1 MKGETVMSFWDK
13 VAGIYDITESLN
25 GKVYK
30 SMLRGV
36 KQIVP
41 EGARVLDCAAG
52 TGELSIAASENAEI
66 VVCTDLSLAMLEQAK
81 KKCAKLGIENIR
93 FEERDIFHM
102 TDEDEAYD
110 IVMAGNVLHL
120 IDNPEE
126 AVKELYRVTK
136 RGGKLILPTFV
147 HKNAGTKVLIDI
159 YKKLGFNPASDF
171 TAESYSKM
179 LNDCK
184 LGSVKVT
191 FVDGLIPLAFAVMK
205 KR

>member
-1 MKGETVMSFWDK
+1 MSFWDK

-25 GKVYK
+25 GKVYR

-36 KQIVP
+36 RQIVP
-41 EGARVLDCAAG
+41 EGAKVLDCAAG
-52 TGELSIAASENAEI
+52 TGELSITASEKAES
-66 VVCTDLSLAMLEQAK
+66 VVCTDLSLAMLEQAR
-81 KKCAKLGIENIR
+81 KKCAKLGIENIT

-102 TDEDEAYD
+102 SDEDETYD

-136 RGGKLILPTFV
+136 KGGKLILPTFV
-147 HKNAGTKVLIDI
+147 HKGAGTKALINF
-159 YKKLGFNPASDF
+159 YKKFGFNPASDF
-171 TAESYSKM
+171 TAESYSRM
-179 LNDCK
+179 LNDCG
-184 LGSVKVT
+184 LGPVKVT

>member
-1 MKGETVMSFWDK
+1 MSFWDK
-13 VAGIYDITESLN
+13 VAVIYDITESLN

-36 KQIVP
+36 RQIVP
-41 EGARVLDCAAG
+41 EGAKVLDCAAG
-52 TGELSIAASENAEI
+52 TGELSIAASEKAES
-66 VVCTDLSLAMLEQAK
+66 VVCTDLSLAMLEQAR
-81 KKCAKLGIENIR
+81 KKCAKLGIENIT

-102 TDEDEAYD
+102 SDEDETYD

-126 AVKELYRVTK
+126 AIKELHRVTK
-136 RGGKLILPTFV
+136 TGGKLILPTFV
-147 HKNAGTKVLIDI
+147 HKGARTKLLIDL
-159 YKKLGFNPASDF
+159 YKKFGFNPASDF

-184 LGSVKVT
+184 LGPVKVT

>member
-1 MKGETVMSFWDK
+1 MSFWDK

-52 TGELSIAASENAEI
+52 TGELSIAASEKAES
-66 VVCTDLSLAMLEQAK
+66 VVCTDLSLAMLEQAR
-81 KKCAKLGIENIR
+81 KKCAKLGIENIT

-102 TDEDEAYD
+102 SDEDETYD

-120 IDNPEE
+120 VDNPEE

-136 RGGKLILPTFV
+136 KGGKLILPTFV
-147 HKNAGTKVLIDI
+147 HKNAGTKALIDF
-159 YKKLGFNPASDF
+159 YKKFGFNPVSDF
-171 TAESYSKM
+171 TVETYSKM
-179 LNDCK
+179 LNGCK
-184 LGSVKVT
+184 LGPVKVT

>member
-1 MKGETVMSFWDK
+1 MSFWDK
-13 VAGIYDITESLN
+13 IAGIYDITESLN

-52 TGELSIAASENAEI
+52 TGELSIAASEKAES
-66 VVCTDLSLAMLEQAK
+66 VVCTDLSLAMLERAK
-81 KKCAKLGIENIR
+81 KKCARLGIENIT

-102 TDEDEAYD
+102 SDDNETYD

-120 IDNPEE
+120 INNPEE

-136 RGGKLILPTFV
+136 KGGKLILPTFV
-147 HKNAGTKVLIDI
+147 HKGAQTKILINL
-159 YKKLGFNPASDF
+159 YKKFGFNPASDF

-184 LGSVKVT
+184 LGPVKIT

>member
-147 HKNAGTKVLIDI
+147 HKNAGAKVLIDI

-184 LGSVKVT
+184 LGPVKVT
-191 FVDGLIPLAFAVMK
+191 FADGLIPLAFAVMK

>member
-1 MKGETVMSFWDK
+1 MSFWDK

-25 GKVYK
+25 GKVYR

-36 KQIVP
+36 RQIVP
-41 EGARVLDCAAG
+41 EGAKVLDCAAG
-52 TGELSIAASENAEI
+52 TGELSITAAKKAES
-66 VVCTDLSLAMLEQAK
+66 VVCTDLSLAMLEQAR
-81 KKCAKLGIENIR
+81 KKCARLGIKNIT

-102 TDEDEAYD
+102 SDEDETYD

-136 RGGKLILPTFV
+136 KGGKLILPTFV
-147 HKNAGTKVLIDI
+147 HKGAQTKILINL
-159 YKKLGFNPASDF
+159 YKKFGFNPASDF
-171 TAESYSKM
+171 TVESYSRM
-179 LNDCK
+179 LNDCG
-184 LGSVKVT
+184 LGPVKVT
-191 FVDGLIPLAFAVMK
+191 FVDGIIPLAFAVMK